1 MTHQPQDGAVSDR
14 RADTREVAVRALAER
29 CRLQAR
35 QAVLEPAVGIPL
47 MTLVIVMLH
56 PAIGADQL
64 VPWALLLG
72 ATLLLRAFCAA
83 RFIAK
88 RRCDTTDYLTL
99 TAVFNLTAG
108 LSGLLIGACAGLFF
122 TQVTQSDR
130 LSLTIV
136 IFAWLALGV
145 LMYAP
150 FSRHA
155 LLHGGAVLAQLAVA
169 WLLAPEVP
177 GALIALGVLLYGMLL
192 ARLSVVLSRAL
203 TQSIR
208 RKHRIRQLA
217 RRLEE
222 QRAQAVRASKSS
234 ARFLAAASHDLRQ
247 PATSLGLLTA
257 LVRERCTDPAL
268 HPLITAIDRSATTIS
283 DLLSSLLDLS
293 RLESNAVQPHLEW
306 LSIDELFEM
315 LREEFAVRVE
325 QKALTLVVASAPIRV
340 LADRIMLTRLLRNLL
355 DNAVRFTDQ
364 GAITLAA
371 SEGPRCVLSVT
382 DTGIGIAPDQ
392 LDRIF
397 EEHVRIASPGRRS
410 PPGLGL
416 GLAMV
421 SRIAAL
427 LNAEITA
434 LSDGSRGSRFELV
447 FPADRVASD
456 TAAPATCLEPSP
468 QASTSD
474 HAAHEPAAH
483 RPPSLAAA
491 PRALLVDDDEEVA
504 GALKSVLEARG
515 WRTDI
520 ASNATDAFAQ
530 LSGAEGW
537 QLLLADCSLST
548 EDDGLALALAARL
561 VRPGLRCVLMSA
573 DTSAALQRR
582 ASDHGLSLIHKPIS
596 EHALFAEIQNQNP
609 SLRHASTRC

>member
-1 MTHQPQDGAVSDR
+1 MTHQPQDGAAPDR
-14 RADTREVAVRALAER
+14 RAENREVAVRLLAER

-47 MTLVIVMLH
+47 MTGVIVMLH

-83 RFIAK
+83 RFIA
-88 RRCDTTDYLTL
+88 RRRYDTADYLTL

-108 LSGLLIGACAGLFF
+108 LSGLLVGACAGLFF
-122 TQVTQSDR
+122 AQVTHADR

-150 FSRHA
+150 FSRHG

-177 GALIALGVLLYGMLL
+177 GALIALGVVLYGALL

-247 PATSLGLLTA
+247 PATSLGLLSA

-268 HPLITAIDRSATTIS
+268 HPLIAAIDRSATTIS

-293 RLESNAVQPHLEW
+293 RLESNAIQPHFEW
-306 LSIDELFEM
+306 LSVDELFET
-315 LREEFAVRVE
+315 LREEFAVRAE

-340 LADRIMLTRLLRNLL
+340 LADRMMLTRLLRNLL

-421 SRIAAL
+421 SRIAQL
-427 LNAEITA
+427 LSAQITA
-434 LSDGSRGSRFELV
+434 YSDGSRGSRFELV
-447 FPADRVASD
+447 FPSDRVAPD
-456 TAAPATCLEPSP
+456 TSP
-468 QASTSD
+468 QAAIVELEPQASGPD
-474 HAAHEPAAH
+474 HSAHEPAAR
-483 RPPSLAAA
+483 RPISLVTA
-491 PRALLVDDDEEVA
+491 PRALLVDDDPEVA
-504 GALKSVLEARG
+504 SALQSLLEARG
-515 WRTDI
+515 WHTDI
-520 ASNATDAFAQ
+520 ASNATEAFARI
-530 LSGAEGW
+530 SGSDCW
-537 QLLLADCSLST
+537 QLLLADCRMGAA
-548 EDDGLALALAARL
+548 DDGLSLALAARL
-561 VRPGLRCVLMSA
+561 VRPDLRCVLMSA
-573 DTSAALQRR
+573 DTSAALQHR
-582 ASDHGLSLIHKPIS
+582 ASDHGLSLIRKPVS
-596 EHALFAEIQNQNP
+596 EQTLFAAI
-609 SLRHASTRC
+609 RIR